1 MEKLLLLMVLFATCY
16 AAPQDLSGK
25 VFVFPKQTSTAHVKL
40 LTNKSKFN
48 SVTACL
54 RFFTDLSRQYSLF
67 SLATP
72 SHSNDF
78 LIFKINSKDEIDA
91 SVRGKNA
98 RFLAVSLERNAWHSM
113 CATWTSDTGVAQLW
127 VDGKPTVKRF
137 IHSGRPITG
146 RPITI
151 LGQEQDSHGG
161 KFDAQ
166 QSFIGMISEVHM
178 WDYVLSPSEIQ
189 LYMSSDHFIPG
200 NVFNWRELEFEIK
213 GLVLVEDEHRL
224 EISPIPIRSDT
235 WRLY

>member
-1 MEKLLLLMVLFATCY
+1 MEKFLLLMVLFATCY

-25 VFVFPKQTSTAHVKL
+25 VFVFPKETSTAHVKL
-40 LTNKSKFN
+40 LTSSSSSFI

-78 LIFKINSKDEIDA
+78 LIIKINSKDVIDIW
-91 SVRGKNA
+91 A
-98 RFLAVSLERNAWHSM
+98 RDSITNFLAVSLERNTWHSM

-146 RPITI
+146 PPITI
-151 LGQEQDSHGG
+151 LGQEQDSYGG
-161 KFDAQ
+161 GFDAT
-166 QSFIGMISEVHM
+166 QSFIGMLSDVHM

-189 LYMSSDHFIPG
+189 LYMDDMNFTPG
-200 NVFNWRELEFEIK
+200 NIFNWRALEFQIT
-213 GLVLVEDEHRL
+213 GQILVEEKQESR
-224 EISPIPIRSDT
+224 IQQ
-235 WRLY
+235 